1 MVFSQQPER
10 LSSTDLVEILGC
22 RPHLFPGLVQ
32 QLDTDPKEL
41 LKGPVMSE
49 EHRVVVIAPFV
60 WELPDLQDL
69 AEHLGELNGT
79 SAEWTLVLVLPAT
92 VLQHDLQ
99 AERKWGL
106 RGGRQ
111 GWTSGMRGCPGL
123 YPDVGVLVDFGQ
135 VQHVVQGQHSRRS
148 LGEVQGWVDMVLEKP
163 GEQV

>member
-1 MVFSQQPER
+1 MDKVRGLRAHGVTKNKCPPPKARQSLLTSGWCR
-10 LSSTDLVEILGC
+10 LT
-22 RPHLFPGLVQ
+22 
-32 QLDTDPKEL
+32 
-41 LKGPVMSE
+41 
-49 EHRVVVIAPFV
+49 
-60 WELPDLQDL
+60 ELPDLQDL

-92 VLQHDLQ
+92 VFQHDLQ